1 MYGMHHIT
9 NQDSADI
16 IFPDRSMSGHPGI
29 AYGLLSDMYFDSGT
43 GSGVVFITNG
53 SKNKYDYGKAST
65 FYQVEEDV
73 FQLLYP
79 FLN

>member
-1 MYGMHHIT
+1 MHHIT